1 MENDIAE
8 NEYQKIKSN
17 PLVIV
22 QASDGHISV
31 VVTLADYTLVNFT
44 EKLEQ
49 KDRKLSLLITIE

>member
-31 VVTLADYTLVNFT
+31 VVTLADYMN
-44 EKLEQ
+44 
-49 KDRKLSLLITIE
+49 LINSS